1 MSTICGILIRSHLK
15 FLITLI
21 RDDFFSYFPNKV
33 SIKNF
38 FNTKKTIGYL
48 PVVAYRNSIL
58 QFKKIMSEKVWAFS
72 LFFFFSER
80 IIQWWNINR
89 FCQINISTLH
99 SIMNIKFILNIL
111 KIVFYHWRKD
121 IIWLIGCI
129 IINELNWSTVFFS
142 ENIFSLYN
150 IYFGSNRSKNTWN
163 INEI

>member
-1 MSTICGILIRSHLK
+1 MSTICDILIRSHLK

-48 PVVAYRNSIL
+48 PVVAYMNSIL

-72 LFFFFSER
+72 LIYFFSER

-99 SIMNIKFILNIL
+99 STMIIKIILNIL
-111 KIVFYHWRKD
+111 KIVFYHWRKE
-121 IIWLIGCI
+121 IIWLIVLCHLGCI
-129 IINELNWSTVFFS
+129 IINELNS